1 VTEARLYDR
10 IGTGYPATRRTEPRI
25 AARIDAALG
34 TAGTVVNVGAGT
46 GSYEPPGR
54 RVTAVEPS
62 AVMLGQRPSGA
73 APAVQAV
80 AESLPFANASF
91 DAAMAVWTVHHWA
104 DPAAG
109 LAELGRVA
117 RDRVVVATWDP
128 AFRGEFWITDR
139 YLPEIRKADASAFPS
154 IEAIAAALGGRVRVT
169 PLPIPHDC
177 ADGFLGAFWA
187 RPEAYLDPA
196 VHAGMSSLATAD
208 PESIAV
214 GLARLA
220 ADLASGDWDA
230 RYGGLRALDEL
241 DLGYRLVIATP
252 E

>member
-34 TAGTVVNVGAGT
+34 TAETVVNVGAGT
-46 GSYEPPGR
+46 GCYEPPGR

-62 AVMLGQRPSGA
+62 AVMLGQRPSGG

-109 LAELGRVA
+109 LAELGRVGRA
-117 RDRVVVATWDP
+117 RAWP
-128 AFRGEFWITDR
+128 
-139 YLPEIRKADASAFPS
+139 SARHALTAAGWS
-154 IEAIAAALGGRVRVT
+154 ILIELAAGL
-169 PLPIPHDC
+169 
-177 ADGFLGAFWA
+177 
-187 RPEAYLDPA
+187 
-196 VHAGMSSLATAD
+196 LATAVW
-208 PESIAV
+208 V
-214 GLARLA
+214 G
-220 ADLASGDWDA
+220 
-230 RYGGLRALDEL
+230 ALVL
-241 DLGYRLVIATP
+241 T
-252 E
+252 

>member
-1 VTEARLYDR
+1 VTKARLYDR

-34 TAGTVVNVGAGT
+34 TAATVVNVGAGT
-46 GSYEPPGR
+46 GCYEPPGR

-62 AVMLGQRPSGA
+62 AVMIGQRPPGA
-73 APAVQAV
+73 APAVRAA
-80 AESLPFANASF
+80 AESLPFPDASF

-104 DPAAG
+104 DPPAG
-109 LAELGRVA
+109 LAELRRVA
-117 RDRVVVATWDP
+117 RDPVVVATWDP

-139 YLPEIRKADASAFPS
+139 YLPEIRTADASVFPS
-154 IEAIAAALGGRVRVT
+154 IEMIAAALGGRVEVA
-169 PLPIPHDC
+169 PLPIPREC
-177 ADGFLGAFWA
+177 ADGFLGAFWG

-208 PESIAV
+208 PESMAA

-220 ADLASGDWDA
+220 ADLDSGAWDA
-230 RYGGLRALDEL
+230 RYGRLRALDEL
-241 DLGYRLVIATP
+241 DLGYRLVTATRG
-252 E
+252 

>member
-46 GSYEPPGR
+46 GCYEPPGR

-109 LAELGRVA
+109 LAELRRTAGHEPPGDSPLHKSAHPHGAPQAPDVCEGDCPQHCSISSRDGDDGR
-117 RDRVVVATWDP
+117 
-128 AFRGEFWITDR
+128 
-139 YLPEIRKADASAFPS
+139 PS
-154 IEAIAAALGGRVRVT
+154 T
-169 PLPIPHDC
+169 PPH
-177 ADGFLGAFWA
+177 
-187 RPEAYLDPA
+187 
-196 VHAGMSSLATAD
+196 
-208 PESIAV
+208 
-214 GLARLA
+214 
-220 ADLASGDWDA
+220 
-230 RYGGLRALDEL
+230 GGLRALDEL